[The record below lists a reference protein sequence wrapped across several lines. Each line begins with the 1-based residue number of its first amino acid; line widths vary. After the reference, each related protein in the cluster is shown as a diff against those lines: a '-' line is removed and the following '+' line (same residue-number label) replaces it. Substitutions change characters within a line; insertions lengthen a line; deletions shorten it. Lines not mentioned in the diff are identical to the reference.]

1 MVLLVK
7 RMPEQDGAPG
17 NLFKGPL
24 FAFVLVMIGLMSLL
38 VTACTLIIEYCD
50 VESAKE
56 VVEKISAK
64 LRKRSNREH
73 WREREAHGD
82 EDSDDVVEI
91 QIDGAPEG
99 KVVGVLLE
107 APVASA
113 AEGPAPAASGW
124 LSSIAGAK
132 RLAARQAR
140 GVPEA
145 KTDGVPEAK
154 TGEAPADEEAK
165 TRAKAPAS
173 APPKKAPPKKPAA
186 KPAARKPP
194 AAAKKRG
201 LFSRGEAKQPK
212 PAERKAATTKA
223 PAKAETT
230 SKAAPQKP
238 AARAP
243 PAAAPAPAAKKRG
256 LFSKVSS
263 VAKAKTEATRQAG
276 KVKSAA
282 ASKTEGAVPPSLPPR
297 SIGRDEAED
306 PADANDDQAV
316 DASATSL
323 WGRTRDMFRGAGA
336 LAKGEDAALTEEQE
350 DALAKMFN
358 RMDVSGDGTI
368 SVQEAIKALSGARS
382 ATSTETQFV
391 RLLGLD
397 DLTRVHHEEGT
408 RRDKLV
414 TKFRALD
421 ADGDDTLSY
430 KEFRRVVVEA
440 TRADATPDQKL
451 ALDP

>member
-1 MVLLVK
+1 M
-7 RMPEQDGAPG
+7 GG
-17 NLFKGPL
+17 
-24 FAFVLVMIGLMSLL
+24 
-38 VTACTLIIEYCD
+38 
-50 VESAKE
+50 
-56 VVEKISAK
+56 
-64 LRKRSNREH
+64 
-73 WREREAHGD
+73 
-82 EDSDDVVEI
+82 
-91 QIDGAPEG
+91 
-99 KVVGVLLE
+99 
-107 APVASA
+107 
-113 AEGPAPAASGW
+113 
-124 LSSIAGAK
+124 
-132 RLAARQAR
+132 RQR
-140 GVPEA
+140 H
-145 KTDGVPEAK
+145 
-154 TGEAPADEEAK
+154 
-165 TRAKAPAS
+165 
-173 APPKKAPPKKPAA
+173 
-186 KPAARKPP
+186 
-194 AAAKKRG
+194 
-201 LFSRGEAKQPK
+201 
-212 PAERKAATTKA
+212 
-223 PAKAETT
+223 
-230 SKAAPQKP
+230 
-238 AARAP
+238 
-243 PAAAPAPAAKKRG
+243 KKRG

-276 KVKSAA
+276 KVKSTA

-408 RRDKLV
+408 RRDQLV
-414 TKFRALD
+414 AKFRALD
-421 ADGDDTLSY
+421 ADGDDTLSLT
-430 KEFRRVVVEA
+430 EFRRVVVSA
-440 TRADATPDQKL
+440 TRQDATADQKL